1 MRTTKTRKDSA
12 AKDFAHDPRILE
24 HVARDLDLLGYAG
37 EEATKKMVWLC
48 ACSRLLTDPWA
59 VRLISPAGSGKSHL
73 VKTVLQTLP
82 FDSYREFSRITEQA
96 LYRMAEGEQSDLQ
109 HRLVTVAENEGS
121 READYPLRSL
131 ISEKRLELVTT
142 IGGRS
147 RTFIVQ
153 GPIAY
158 IETGTRMRG
167 NAETSS
173 RLITLHLETGTDQT
187 RFIQQAI
194 ARKYMMVQKVDS
206 SAIIGR
212 HHAFQKGLVAGTF
225 VTIPFADRIAFPA
238 HTELARR
245 EFAKFLSV
253 IASVT
258 LVHGKLRKQATRS
271 GQLVLT
277 ATDEDYELAR
287 ELAGW
292 AIEKQMSGTLSD
304 SEAAVL
310 IELRA
315 MARQNGDSVIVTR
328 AQINRCMGASSRTT
342 DRALQRLE
350 ERNIIERISGSNGR
364 RYEYLF
370 RLETDPG
377 AISIRPQIMDRRRRR
392 TS

>member
-1 MRTTKTRKDSA
+1 MKTARKRKDSA
-12 AKDFAHDPRILE
+12 VEDFAHDPRILD

-48 ACSRLLTDPWA
+48 ACSRLLRHPLA

-82 FDSYREFSRITEQA
+82 PDSYREISRITEQA

-109 HRLVTVAENEGS
+109 HCLVTVAENEGS

-131 ISEKRLELVTT
+131 ISEQRLELVTT
-142 IGGRS
+142 IGGKGTTLR
-147 RTFIVQ
+147 VQ

-158 IETGTRMRG
+158 METGTKMRG

-173 RLITLHLETGTDQT
+173 RLITLRLETGTDQT
-187 RFIQQAI
+187 RFIQQTI
-194 ARKYMMVQKVDS
+194 ARKYMMVHEVDS
-206 SAIIGR
+206 SASIGR
-212 HHAFQKGLVAGTF
+212 HHAFQKALVAGTF
-225 VTIPFADRIAFPA
+225 VRIPFAERIAFPA

-245 EFAKFLSV
+245 EFAKFLGV

-258 LVHGKLRKQATRS
+258 LIHGNLRKQVTRRS
-271 GQLVLT
+271 KLVLT
-277 ATDEDYELAR
+277 ATYDDYEVAR
-287 ELAGW
+287 ELAGR

-310 IELRA
+310 TELRA
-315 MARQNGDSVIVTR
+315 MARQNGGSVIVTR
-328 AQINRCMGASSRTT
+328 ADINRCIGASSRTT

-350 ERNIIERISGSNGR
+350 ERGIIERISGSNGR
-364 RYEYLF
+364 RYEYRF
-370 RLETDPG
+370 SLETDPG
-377 AISIRPQIMDRRRRR
+377 AISIRPEIIGRGRRR